1 MATVMFTDYLY
12 AVIPGDI
19 QVEVAVD
26 GFMPGDKIDFVKGEA
41 VLSYRKPH
49 AVIGVIYSRSATH
62 ATIYIPALGACPFMP
77 EIQEPDVLKSIDG
90 TRLILWFY
98 DDGQI
103 SVLEKFSSAAAD
115 DLACIQAL
123 CKANGS
129 FSKLEDYD
137 IYYG

>member
-1 MATVMFTDYLY
+1 MATVMFSDYLY

-41 VLSYRKPH
+41 VLTYRKPH
-49 AVIGVIYSRSATH
+49 AVIGVIYARSATH

-77 EIQEPDVLKSIDG
+77 QLEDPSILKSIEG

-115 DLACIQAL
+115 DLPCIQAM
-123 CKANGS
+123 CKANGT
-129 FSKLEDYD
+129 FAQLEDYM
-137 IYYG
+137 YYG